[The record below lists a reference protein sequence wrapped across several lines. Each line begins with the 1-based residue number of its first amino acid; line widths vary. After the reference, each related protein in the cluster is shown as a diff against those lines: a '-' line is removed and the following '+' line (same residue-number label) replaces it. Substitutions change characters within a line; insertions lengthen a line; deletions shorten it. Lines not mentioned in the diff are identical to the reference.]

1 MTTNGD
7 DNEPLIERRKA
18 NGVGMWV
25 HWVGDAV
32 SLVIVLLGLAY
43 SNGKLDERVTTIERK
58 QAEQA
63 QQSSTDRRELK
74 SDMQREFGDIRDSLR
89 VISTT
94 LTQLMMER
102 KK

>member
-1 MTTNGD
+1 MNNGD

-18 NGVGMWV
+18 NSVGMWV